1 MPKKIKACDLNHLI
15 NVPLPAHGDTYTVIS
30 HKFVID
36 YSKTALENAGFKVVD
51 ELYRCTADGN
61 IASGIYK
68 LDYNEDPELSMMFA
82 WTNSYNK
89 QVRFKCGI
97 GTYVNKTGN
106 FMVSKDMGLW
116 TRKHTGNADT
126 ETENTIDVQVTTA
139 LMYYNQLATDK
150 DVMKGVTLD
159 KRKMSQL
166 LGVLFADFEILTTE
180 QASIVRDLLNKSNNT
195 FNEDS
200 RWSLWAFYNYVT
212 TALQQSH
219 PKTWMED
226 QRVLH
231 YFIDSIVQFTV
242 ETPKVK
248 EEEVNPDQVDLVDM
262 IAEVEAENNE
272 LTEEELSS
280 QLHGVDNNP
289 EGTFKT
295 EQQEAWDQQTRIEE
309 GLDHKGGDEREWEEP
324 IDEFDADAE
333 MQEMK
338 TELIAEQK
346 RAEDEEPVNN
356 SPEITG
362 IPDGIKLSDTDDED
376 QISDAEAADIIKGQE
391 AVDQQMAQEA
401 AATEPE
407 EDSFSEDADFDLDLT
422 IADEDSDDDSD
433 NVNFD
438 F

>member
-15 NVPLPAHGDTYTVIS
+15 NVPLPTHGDTYTVIS

-36 YSKTALENAGFKVVD
+36 YSKAALENAGFKVVD

-126 ETENTIDVQVTTA
+126 ETENTIDEQVTTA

-150 DVMKGVTLD
+150 DVMKQVTLD

-166 LGVLFADFEILTTE
+166 LGVLFADFAILTTE
-180 QASIVRDLLNKSNNT
+180 QASIVRDLLGKTNNS
-195 FNEDS
+195 FDEDS
-200 RWSLWAFYNYVT
+200 KWSLWAFYNYVT

-231 YFIDSIVQFTV
+231 YFIDSIVQFTNV
-242 ETPKVK
+242 EAPDTTSDSQEPPRDQV
-248 EEEVNPDQVDLVDM
+248 EEPEENEVNEATVDNKDTVDTIPENSTEETKDPAQVDLEDM
-262 IAEVEAENNE
+262 IAEVEAMP
-272 LTEEELSS
+272 
-280 QLHGVDNNP
+280 D
-289 EGTFKT
+289 TFNA
-295 EQQEAWDQQTRIEE
+295 EMQEI
-309 GLDHKGGDEREWEEP
+309 K
-324 IDEFDADAE
+324 ADAE

-338 TELIAEQK
+338 TEEIIEEREQ
-346 RAEDEEPVNN
+346 EDEIT
-356 SPEITG
+356 PE
-362 IPDGIKLSDTDDED
+362 
-376 QISDAEAADIIKGQE
+376 ISDAEAAELIKGQE
-391 AVDQQMAQEA
+391 AVDQQMAEEH
-401 AATEPE
+401 AATQPE
-407 EDSFSEDADFDLDLT
+407 EEVFSEEADFDLDLT
-422 IADEDSDDDSD
+422 PVNEDSDDDAD
-433 NVNFD
+433 DVNFD

>member
-15 NVPLPAHGDTYTVIS
+15 NVPLPTHGDTYTVIS

-126 ETENTIDVQVTTA
+126 ETENTIDEQVTTA

-195 FNEDS
+195 FDEDS

-226 QRVLH
+226 QRILH
-231 YFIDSIVQFTV
+231 YFIDSIVQFTKV
-242 ETPKVK
+242 ETPEV
-248 EEEVNPDQVDLVDM
+248 EEEVDPDQVDLEDM

-289 EGTFKT
+289 EGTFK
-295 EQQEAWDQQTRIEE
+295 AEE
-309 GLDHKGGDEREWEEP
+309 EDEEP
-324 IDEFDADAE
+324 VDDSPEITGIPDGDKLSDTDDEFDADAE
-333 MQEMK
+333 MQEIK
-338 TELIAEQK
+338 TEEVIKEREKEETPIVKAK
-346 RAEDEEPVNN
+346 DTKPFPSEDEAAVAEVCD
-356 SPEITG
+356 EV
-362 IPDGIKLSDTDDED
+362 TDE
-376 QISDAEAADIIKGQE
+376 EASELIKGQE
-391 AVDQQMAQEA
+391 AVDQQMAKEA
-401 AATEPE
+401 AAEQPE
-407 EDSFSEDADFDLDLT
+407 EDSFTEDADFDLDLT
-422 IADEDSDDDSD
+422 AVDDDSSD
-433 NVNFD
+433 DSDEVNFD

>member
-15 NVPLPAHGDTYTVIS
+15 NVPLPTHGDTYTVIS

-126 ETENTIDVQVTTA
+126 ETENTIDEQVTTA

-195 FNEDS
+195 FDEDS

-231 YFIDSIVQFTV
+231 YFIDSIVQFTKV
-242 ETPKVK
+242 ETPEV
-248 EEEVNPDQVDLVDM
+248 EEEVDPDQVDLEDM
-262 IAEVEAENNE
+262 IAEVESENDE
-272 LTEEELSS
+272 LKHSIS
-280 QLHGVDNNP
+280 GI
-289 EGTFKT
+289 EGGHQFIPDLEKK
-295 EQQEAWDQQTRIEE
+295 D
-309 GLDHKGGDEREWEEP
+309 EEP
-324 IDEFDADAE
+324 D
-333 MQEMK
+333 
-338 TELIAEQK
+338 
-346 RAEDEEPVNN
+346 DEEPVDDT
-356 SPEITG
+356 PEITG
-362 IPDGIKLSDTDDED
+362 IPDGDKLSDTDDED
-376 QISDAEAADIIKGQE
+376 PVYDEDQIAERIKEDEAAVAEVCDEPEDIKIHVESDEEYQKRVADIEGEITDAEAADIIKGQE
-391 AVDQQMAQEA
+391 AIDQQMAQEA

-407 EDSFSEDADFDLDLT
+407 EDSFTEDADFDLDLT
-422 IADEDSDDDSD
+422 AADDDSSGD
-433 NVNFD
+433 SDEVNFD

>member
-15 NVPLPAHGDTYTVIS
+15 NVPLPTHGDTYTVIS

-126 ETENTIDVQVTTA
+126 ETENTIDEQVTTA

-150 DVMKGVTLD
+150 DVMKEVTLD

-166 LGVLFADFEILTTE
+166 LGVLFADFAILTTE
-180 QASIVRDLLNKSNNT
+180 QASIVRDLLGKTNNS
-195 FNEDS
+195 FDEDS
-200 RWSLWAFYNYVT
+200 KWSLWAFYNYVT

-231 YFIDSIVQFTV
+231 YFIDSIVQFTKV
-242 ETPKVK
+242 EAPAATSD
-248 EEEVNPDQVDLVDM
+248 EEETSEENEVNEATVDNKVTVDTIAENSEEETKDPAQIDLVDS
-262 IAEVEAENNE
+262 IAEIEAENNK

-280 QLHGVDNNP
+280 QLYGVDNNP
-289 EGTFKT
+289 EGTFK
-295 EQQEAWDQQTRIEE
+295 
-309 GLDHKGGDEREWEEP
+309 
-324 IDEFDADAE
+324 ADAE

-338 TELIAEQK
+338 TEEIIKEKEQ
-346 RAEDEEPVNN
+346 EDEIV
-356 SPEITG
+356 PE
-362 IPDGIKLSDTDDED
+362 
-376 QISDAEAADIIKGQE
+376 ISDAEAAELIKGQE
-391 AVDQQMAQEA
+391 AVDQQMAEEH
-401 AATEPE
+401 AATQPE
-407 EDSFSEDADFDLDLT
+407 EEVFTEEADFDLDLT
-422 IADEDSDDDSD
+422 PVDEDDADSDDI
-433 NVNFD
+433 NFD

>member
-15 NVPLPAHGDTYTVIS
+15 NVPLPTHGDTYTVIS

-126 ETENTIDVQVTTA
+126 ETENTIDEQVKTA

-150 DVMKGVTLD
+150 EVMKQVTLD

-166 LGVLFADFEILTTE
+166 LGVLFADFAILTTE
-180 QASIVRDLLNKSNNT
+180 QASIVRDLLGKTNNS
-195 FNEDS
+195 FDEDS
-200 RWSLWAFYNYVT
+200 KWSLWAFYNYVT

-231 YFIDSIVQFTV
+231 YFIDSIVQFTKV
-242 ETPKVK
+242 ETPQVEEK
-248 EEEVNPDQVDLVDM
+248 EEEFVDPNQVDLEDM
-262 IAEVEAENNE
+262 IAEVEAKEDDPIYDDGAGN
-272 LTEEELSS
+272 
-280 QLHGVDNNP
+280 VDYP
-289 EGTFKT
+289 E
-295 EQQEAWDQQTRIEE
+295 IE
-309 GLDHKGGDEREWEEP
+309 
-324 IDEFDADAE
+324 ADAE

-338 TELIAEQK
+338 TEEIIKEK
-346 RAEDEEPVNN
+346 IAEDEAAVAEVCDEPEDIKIHVE
-356 SPEITG
+356 SDEEYQKRVAEIEGEIT
-362 IPDGIKLSDTDDED
+362 
-376 QISDAEAADIIKGQE
+376 DAEAAELIKGQE
-391 AVDQQMAQEA
+391 AVDQQMAAEH
-401 AATEPE
+401 AATQPE
-407 EDSFSEDADFDLDLT
+407 EEVFSEEADFDLDLT
-422 IADEDSDDDSD
+422 PVDEDSDDNADD
-433 NVNFD
+433 VNFD

>member
-15 NVPLPAHGDTYTVIS
+15 NVPLPTHGDTYTVIS

-97 GTYVNKTGN
+97 GTYINKTGN

-116 TRKHTGNADT
+116 TRKHTGKADE
-126 ETENTIDVQVTTA
+126 ETENTIDEQVETA

-150 DVMKGVTLD
+150 DVMKEVPLD

-166 LGVLFADFEILTTE
+166 LGVLFADFSILTTE
-180 QASIVRDLLNKSNNT
+180 QASIVRDLLSKSNNS
-195 FNEDS
+195 FDEDT

-226 QRVLH
+226 QRILH
-231 YFIDSIVQFTV
+231 YFIDSIVQFTKV
-242 ETPKVK
+242 ETPQVEEK
-248 EEEVNPDQVDLVDM
+248 EEEFIDPNQVDLEDM
-262 IAEVEAENNE
+262 IAEAEAEN
-272 LTEEELSS
+272 
-280 QLHGVDNNP
+280 
-289 EGTFKT
+289 
-295 EQQEAWDQQTRIEE
+295 A
-309 GLDHKGGDEREWEEP
+309 
-324 IDEFDADAE
+324 ADAE

-338 TELIAEQK
+338 TEEIIKEK
-346 RAEDEEPVNN
+346 IAEDEAAVAEVCDEPEDIKIHVE
-356 SPEITG
+356 SDEEYQKRVAEIEG
-362 IPDGIKLSDTDDED
+362 E
-376 QISDAEAADIIKGQE
+376 ISDEEAAEIIKGQE
-391 AVDQQMAQEA
+391 AIDQQMAQEH
-401 AATEPE
+401 AATQPE
-407 EDSFSEDADFDLDLT
+407 EDDTFTEDANFELDF
-422 IADEDSDDDSD
+422 ADVNDTEEDEEDYD
-433 NVNFD
+433 NVD
-438 F
+438 FEF